1 MLKKGKTEKVLKK
14 SFIVHFF
21 RLMVFFIQTVILSYC
36 PYSLFRLFP
45 IVSFFLPRMCC
56 ISISQAELWDIATGI
71 PVTIGTC
78 TGGRRL
84 TIVGVSPSRAGASS
98 TMATVFFRFGVA
110 QSYGSPSFPS
120 FLGFLCFPWQSQQ
133 TRACT
138 RIIFVYPLLHSFTNE
153 RSKHHFG

>member
-1 MLKKGKTEKVLKK
+1 MLKKGKTEKVKK
-14 SFIVHFF
+14 KDLLCISSVSWF
-21 RLMVFFIQTVILSYC
+21 FFIQTVILSYC

-45 IVSFFLPRMCC
+45 IYPFFLPRMCC

-98 TMATVFFRFGVA
+98 TMATVFSRFGVA
-110 QSYGSPSFPS
+110 
-120 FLGFLCFPWQSQQ
+120 
-133 TRACT
+133 
-138 RIIFVYPLLHSFTNE
+138 
-153 RSKHHFG
+153 